1 MTFIRNAALGPA
13 GRLALV
19 EAIESGMTQ
28 KAAAAAFCVSPATA
42 HRWWHR
48 WKAADEEGRRSRSWL
63 LDRSSRPH
71 HQPRR
76 LTAAEEEPILRARRQ
91 TNLGPGRL
99 AGICRR
105 ARSTIWKVLHRH
117 GLSRR
122 RGPGRET
129 YRRYEWSR
137 PGALLHVDV
146 ARLAR
151 FDRPGHAVTGIR
163 DKTGAEKRAGV
174 GYVYLHCV
182 IDDHSRHAYVE
193 QHPDQGGDTAA
204 AVLGRAIDHLG
215 ELGLAPP
222 EAVMSDNAF
231 AYRRSD
237 AFREILGRHGA
248 RHILIPPYTPRWNG
262 KVERFIQTL
271 KQEWAYAHS
280 WPNSAERSR
289 AMTSFLRYYNRRRPH
304 SSLGDRPPI
313 SRVHNV
319 RGQDT

>member
-1 MTFIRNAALGPA
+1 MKVHGNAALGPA

-19 EAIESGMTQ
+19 QAIESGTTLR
-28 KAAAAAFCVSPATA
+28 AAAAALNVSPATA

-48 WKAADEEGRRSRSWL
+48 WRLASDAERRCRGWL
-63 LDRSSRPH
+63 QDRSSRPH
-71 HQPRR
+71 RQPRR
-76 LTAAEEEPILRARRQ
+76 LSAAEEEPILRARRQ

-105 ARSTIWKVLHRH
+105 PRSTIWKVLHRR
-117 GLSRR
+117 GLSQRR
-122 RGPGRET
+122 RSPRET

-151 FDRPGHAVTGIR
+151 FERPGHAVTGDR
-163 DKTGAEKRAGV
+163 TTTGAEKRAAV

-182 IDDHSRHAYVE
+182 IDDHSRYAYVE

-204 AVLGRAIDHLG
+204 AVLERAIAHFAALG
-215 ELGLAPP
+215 MKAP

-231 AYRRSD
+231 AYRKSN
-237 AFREILGRHGA
+237 AFRAVLERHVA
-248 RHILIPPYTPRWNG
+248 RHILTPPYTPRWNG

-271 KQEWAYAHS
+271 KREWAYAHS
-280 WPNSAERSR
+280 WPNSAERTK
-289 AMTSFLRYYNRRRPH
+289 ALPSFLRYYNRRRPH

-319 RGQDT
+319 RG

>member
-1 MTFIRNAALGPA
+1 MKVHANAALGPA

-19 EAIESGMTQ
+19 EAIESGMTLR
-28 KAAAAAFCVSPATA
+28 AAAAALNVAPATA

-48 WKAADEEGRRSRSWL
+48 WRSAGEEERRSRDWL

-71 HQPRR
+71 RQPRR
-76 LTAAEEEPILRARRQ
+76 LTEDEEEPILRARRQ

-151 FDRPGHAVTGIR
+151 FDRPGHAVTGDR
-163 DKTGAEKRAGV
+163 TTTGVRKRAGV

-182 IDDHSRHAYVE
+182 VDDHSRYAYVE
-193 QHPDQGGDTAA
+193 QHPDQGGETAA
-204 AVLGRAIDHLG
+204 AVLGRAIGHFAS
-215 ELGLAPP
+215 LGLAPP

-231 AYRRSD
+231 AYRKSR
-237 AFREILGRHGA
+237 AFRDILGRHGA
-248 RHILIPPYTPRWNG
+248 RHILTPPYTPRWNG
-262 KVERFIQTL
+262 KVCVL
-271 KQEWAYAHS
+271 A
-280 WPNSAERSR
+280 SR
-289 AMTSFLRYYNRRRPH
+289 CRPAGRRGSPRLR
-304 SSLGDRPPI
+304 
-313 SRVHNV
+313 V
-319 RGQDT
+319 

>member
-1 MTFIRNAALGPA
+1 MKVHGNAALGPA

-19 EAIESGMTQ
+19 QAIESGMTQ
-28 KAAAAAFCVSPATA
+28 KAAAAAFCVAPATA

-48 WKAADEEGRRSRSWL
+48 WRAADQEQRSSGRWL

-71 HQPRR
+71 RQPRR

-117 GLSRR
+117 GLSQRR
-122 RGPGRET
+122 KGARET
-129 YRRYEWSR
+129 CRRYEWAE

-151 FDRPGHAVTGIR
+151 FNRPWHAVTGVR
-163 DKTGAEKRAGV
+163 DLTGAEKRAGV
-174 GYVYLHCV
+174 GYAYLHCV
-182 IDDHSRHAYVE
+182 IDDHSRYAYVE
-193 QHPDQGGDTAA
+193 QHRDQGGDTAA
-204 AVLGRAIDHLG
+204 AVLERAIEHFTA
-215 ELGLAPP
+215 LGLKGP
-222 EAVMSDNAF
+222 EAVMSDNAL
-231 AYRRSD
+231 AYRRSN
-237 AFREILGRHGA
+237 AFKAALEHHGA

-271 KQEWAYAHS
+271 KREWAYAHS
-280 WPNSAERSR
+280 WPNSAERTR
-289 AMTSFLRYYNRRRPH
+289 ALPSFLRYYNRRRPH

-319 RGQDT
+319 RG

>member
-1 MTFIRNAALGPA
+1 MDVHANAALRPA

-19 EAIESGMTQ
+19 QAIESGMTLR
-28 KAAAAAFCVSPATA
+28 AAAAALNVAPATA

-48 WKAADEEGRRSRSWL
+48 FKAASEEERRLGRWL
-63 LDRSSRPH
+63 EDRSSRPH
-71 HQPRR
+71 RQPRR
-76 LTAAEEEPILRARRQ
+76 LTAAEEEPILRARRE

-117 GLSRR
+117 GLSQRR
-122 RGPGRET
+122 RHARET

-137 PGALLHVDV
+137 PGALLHVDI

-151 FDRPGHAVTGIR
+151 FERPGHALTGVR

-182 IDDHSRHAYVE
+182 IDDHSRYAYVE

-204 AVLGRAIDHLG
+204 AVLGRAVEHFAGLG
-215 ELGLAPP
+215 IGAP
-222 EAVMSDNAF
+222 EAVMSDNAL
-231 AYRRSD
+231 AYRRST
-237 AFREILGRHGA
+237 AFRMILESQGA

-271 KQEWAYAHS
+271 KREWAYAHS
-280 WPNSAERSR
+280 WPSSAERARS
-289 AMTSFLRYYNRRRPH
+289 MPSFLRYYNRRRPH
-304 SSLGDRPPI
+304 SSLGDRSPI

-319 RGQDT
+319 RG